1 MAGQGLS
8 GMAGMRAG
16 VWLTG
21 AVVLAATFAAASTA
35 GAVSPSQQGAAASD
49 VSSQDGLR
57 PRRARTRIE
66 VYPLPQPLRRECVA
80 VFQER
85 YIPQWGGLVLY
96 PGQRCW
102 WTRAPL

>member
-1 MAGQGLS
+1 MAGYGLI

-16 VWLTG
+16 VWLVA
-21 AVVLAATFAAASTA
+21 AVVFAATFVAASTA
-35 GAVSPSQQGAAASD
+35 GATPRSKQGLAATD
-49 VSSQDGLR
+49 LSSQDRSR
-57 PRRARTRIE
+57 PGRARTRIE
-66 VYPLPQPLRRECVA
+66 VHPLPQPLRRECVA